1 MLGYD
6 YFPYNFHL
14 NKLQETVNLPIYKRK
29 YNLNNF
35 LVYYTII
42 HICISISMSK
52 HLFKNKKYVDCLLKI
67 NLKVVEIFFLI

>member
-35 LVYYTII
+35 LVYNTII
-42 HICISISMSK
+42 HICISMSK
-52 HLFKNKKYVDCLLKI
+52 HLFKKKNMLTVCLK
-67 NLKVVEIFFLI
+67 LI